1 MNEQKK
7 TLEFLPSYLLDILCF
22 LELLCSDSLIPTT
35 SDDERIIYYF
45 EECLTQDARNE
56 IKRIQKLI
64 PKEETLTS
72 LVFPLVLADQDF
84 ENFQVT
90 ELLGSPKFLISMYKK
105 SDDYQRA
112 TKGYKKFVKRD
123 AQLLLSS
130 LVKIVAELEKVKF
143 KVFWIE
149 ERLPRIKHRIKQYE
163 KEIGT
168 NVLIEMI
175 NERLAETYLT
185 DQKVYLLSFNLN
197 HSLSRVNEHLIGSL
211 QLDSKMFIHSLV
223 EQLFKTL
230 SIEHALKPL
239 YRSLKK
245 NKELMMTYKEVKSTY
260 NSLLAYID
268 FNVKLAFITSI
279 CSHLKVL
286 SQPYEYLGRYEF
298 GSCKPAVLF
307 YDYMNSFPKNQGQ
320 QIEDYLLSVVQVVE
334 LDSFEQRSIS
344 ILKQQG

>member
-7 TLEFLPSYLLDILCF
+7 TLEFLPSYLLDMLCF
-22 LELLCSDSLIPTT
+22 LELLCSDAIIPTT
-35 SDDERIIYYF
+35 SDDDRVMYHF

-72 LVFPLVLADQDF
+72 LVFPLVLADPDF
-84 ENFQVT
+84 ENFQIT

-105 SDDYQRA
+105 SADYQTA
-112 TKGYKKFVKRD
+112 TKEYKKFIKRN
-123 AQLLLSS
+123 AELLINS
-130 LVKIVAELEKVKF
+130 LAKIVAELEKVNF
-143 KVFWIE
+143 KVFWLK
-149 ERLPRIKHRIKQYE
+149 ERLPQINHRIKQYE

-175 NERLAETYLT
+175 NEQLAEAYLT

-197 HSLSRVNEHLIGSL
+197 HSVSRVNEHLISSL
-211 QLDSKMFIHSLV
+211 QLESKMFIHSLV

-230 SIEHALKPL
+230 SIEHALKPF

-260 NSLLAYID
+260 SSLLEYLD

-279 CSHLKVL
+279 CSHLEVL
-286 SQPYEYLGRYEF
+286 PQPYEYLGRYEF
-298 GSCKPAVLF
+298 GTCKPAVLF
-307 YDYMNSFPKNQGQ
+307 YDYMNSFPKPQGQ
-320 QIEDYLLSVVQVVE
+320 QIEDYLLNVVQAVE
-334 LDSFEQRSIS
+334 LDSFEQRLIS